1 MKYTYFNF
9 KKWNDQQILLTN
21 DLGRW
26 AFVSLPTFQAMLLH
40 RLDNTDPSYAELLEK
55 GFLYEDDADVYLER
69 HSRAFREAKG
79 YLMDATSLH
88 IFVLTNACNARC
100 IYCQAQSTASHK
112 KGLMSAETAKKAVN
126 LAFQSPEPFLSIE
139 FQGGEPLLNFDTL
152 QVIVS
157 EAEKKAAETRKKVEF
172 SLVSNLNLLTEEMV
186 RFFRSIMSA
195 FQHPLMARCVCTIR
209 IARSVRVAEPMRV
222 RFLD

>member
-21 DLGRW
+21 DMGRW

-40 RLDNTDPSYAELLEK
+40 RLDSTDPSYAELLEK

-69 HSRAFREAKG
+69 HSRALREAKG

-139 FQGGEPLLNFDTL
+139 FQGGEPLF
-152 QVIVS
+152 
-157 EAEKKAAETRKKVEF
+157 EF
-172 SLVSNLNLLTEEMV
+172 
-186 RFFRSIMSA
+186 
-195 FQHPLMARCVCTIR
+195 
-209 IARSVRVAEPMRV
+209 
-222 RFLD
+222 